1 MYYEIQ
7 EQIDDIKKVTE
18 IVSQSKESANNFLYE
33 AGIFLEDRKDDEKEK
48 YSYFCTEKNK

>member
-33 AGIFLEDRKDDEKEK
+33 AGIFLEDSKDDEKEK
-48 YSYFCTEKNK
+48 YSFICIEKK